1 MTPVRDAA
9 ARRDDEAVTPTA
21 IHERPRLTVVESPK
35 SGLPPRT
42 TERLGRA
49 VRTVATFF
57 AVGPTPT

>member
-1 MTPVRDAA
+1 MPPAGDAA
-9 ARRDDEAVTPTA
+9 ARRDDEAVTPNA
-21 IHERPRLTVVESPK
+21 VYDRPRLTVMESPT